1 MFEVYLL
8 YHIYCGHIVEIITIW
23 LKMAQIQ
30 PMKIDRHVSVDAP
43 EEDLEYLCF
52 MLKPHWR
59 NGNFKYKVGIIV
71 LFLLGV

>member
-1 MFEVYLL
+1 
-8 YHIYCGHIVEIITIW
+8 
-23 LKMAQIQ
+23 MAQIQ